1 MVVPIGYK
9 GLGIL
14 VLNSFMVAP
23 VIRICGLSLSKYI
36 SFALLGNAA
45 WLDIVDVV
53 VASPILPVLGFL
65 VVHFCIALYMSSIS
79 IITFC
84 GILIDE
90 GCHPVPVTEL
100 LLSDH
105 EIGPDLENVSSEISS
120 NASGLN

>member
-65 VVHFCIALYMSSIS
+65 VVHFCIHPNHYQQQVRAQLVAL
-79 IITFC
+79 
-84 GILIDE
+84 
-90 GCHPVPVTEL
+90 HPMV
-100 LLSDH
+100 
-105 EIGPDLENVSSEISS
+105 NQY
-120 NASGLN
+120 